1 MALLRAVRETPEERV
16 EWLAG
21 VYLDPTALPGRR
33 AQLIDAFVESG
44 SLAAQRVVVKYVSE
58 ARWRGW
64 RWRGWRWWSWRR
76 KVGPLV

>member
-58 ARWRGW
+58 Q
-64 RWRGWRWWSWRR
+64 
-76 KVGPLV
+76 VGGGAVEEVEKEEELV